1 MSAKINQK
9 KTEIRENESMKV
21 ISRVIR
27 YMLHYYKYPFVLVIV
42 CILINAVNGHRSD
55 IPPDAGG

>member
-42 CILINAVNGHRSD
+42 CILINAVTTVV
-55 IPPDAGG
+55 